1 MIIPAIDSKSD
12 LGYLNKLLD
21 DYNNICLCS
30 IGKKPIHADYSAL
43 AWKTETNTKWPKFK
57 YND

>member
-43 AWKTETNTKWPKFK
+43 AWKTETNTK
-57 YND
+57 